1 MALSTQELQTK
12 LWQAADIL
20 RGQIDSA
27 DYKNYIFS
35 MLFLKRLSD
44 RFGEEVEAAVAAG
57 VPRDVA
63 VADMDE
69 HQFAV
74 PEAARWDRICSTSMN
89 LGEALNVA
97 GSAIEEA
104 NAGRLDGVLGGTNWN
119 DETRLGSPANREGII
134 RRLLNHFS
142 DLDLSDRNLD
152 DGVQGA
158 GTGNV
163 LGDAYEYLISQFA
176 DDAGKKG
183 GEFYTPRSVV
193 RLLVELLQPQEG
205 MRICDPT
212 FGSAGMLIFAADY
225 VRENGGNPQ
234 NLVLQGQER
243 NLGTLSIG
251 KLNMLL
257 HGLPSARLEPGD
269 VITEPA
275 LQDEAGRLLSYNRVI
290 ANPPF
295 SLKSWGVEFAP
306 HDPHHRF
313 DRYGAVPPKT
323 RGDFA
328 FLLHMLG
335 VTNAEGMVG
344 VVMPHGVLFR
354 GGAEGKIRRGIIEAD
369 LFEAVI
375 GLAPN
380 LFFGA
385 SIPVSICVLNK
396 NKPSERRGRVLFVDA
411 NQDGC
416 FRSGSGQNYLESE
429 HIQRIVLAY
438 QDFKDVDRFAH
449 VADLAEIKGN
459 DFNLNISRYVDT
471 TEPVEVMSVEEA
483 LAQLREAELR
493 RDAAV
498 ARMDELLAEMG
509 YAR

>member
-1 MALSTQELQTK
+1 MALTSQELQTK

-35 MLFLKRLSD
+35 LLFLKRLSD
-44 RFGEEVEAAVAAG
+44 RFDEEVELAVRTG
-57 VPRDVA
+57 VPREVA

-74 PEAARWDRICSTSMN
+74 PAEAHWSQICSATMN
-89 LGEALNVA
+89 LGETLNVA
-97 GSAIEEA
+97 SDAIEEA
-104 NAGRLDGVLGGTNWN
+104 NPGRLDDVLGGTNWN
-119 DETRLGSPANREGII
+119 DETKLGSPANRESII

-142 DLDLSDRNLD
+142 DLDLSDRNLS
-152 DGVQGA
+152 A
-158 GTGNV
+158 GSGSTGNV
-163 LGDAYEYLISQFA
+163 LGDAYEYLINRFA

-193 RLLVELLQPQEG
+193 QLIVKLLQPQEG

-212 FGSAGMLIFAADY
+212 FGSAGMLIFTADH

-234 NLVLQGQER
+234 NLVLHGQER
-243 NLGTLSIG
+243 NLGTLAIG

-257 HGLPSARLEPGD
+257 HGLPTARLEPGD
-269 VITEPA
+269 VIAEPG
-275 LQDEAGRLLSYNRVI
+275 LLDGTGRLLSYDRVI

-295 SLKSWGVEFAP
+295 SLKSWGSEFAP

-313 DRYGAVPPKT
+313 DRYGAMPPKT

-335 VTNAEGMVG
+335 VTNAQGIVG
-344 VVMPHGVLFR
+344 VVMPHGILFR
-354 GGAEGKIRRGIIEAD
+354 GGAEGKIRRGIVEAD

-380 LFFGA
+380 LFYGA
-385 SIPVSICVLNK
+385 SIPVAVCVLNRD
-396 NKPSERRGRVLFVDA
+396 KPRERRGKVLFIDA
-411 NQDGC
+411 AQEGY
-416 FRSGSGQNYLESE
+416 FRPGKAQNYIERE
-429 HIQRIVLAY
+429 HIEKIVEAY
-438 QDFKDVDRFAH
+438 RAFEDVERFTH
-449 VADLAEIKGN
+449 VAGLEEIQGN

-471 TEPVEVMSVEEA
+471 TEPVEVMPVEEA
-483 LAQLREAELR
+483 LAQLREAERR
-493 RDAAV
+493 RDEAV
-498 ARMDELLAEMG
+498 ARMDALLAEMG

>member
-1 MALSTQELQTK
+1 MALTTQELQIK

-35 MLFLKRLSD
+35 VLFLKRLSD
-44 RFGEEVEAAVAAG
+44 RFDEEVEAAVAAG
-57 VPRDVA
+57 VPREVA

-74 PEAARWDRICSTSMN
+74 PAEAHWNQICSTPMN

-119 DETRLGSPANREGII
+119 DETKLGSPVNREGII

-142 DLDLSDRNLD
+142 DLDLRDRNLD
-152 DGVQGA
+152 GGVSGA

-163 LGDAYEYLISQFA
+163 MGDAYEYLIGEFA
-176 DDAGKKG
+176 DDAGKRG

-193 RLLVELLQPQEG
+193 RLLVEMLKPREG

-234 NLVLQGQER
+234 NLVLHGQER
-243 NLGTLSIG
+243 NLGTLAIG

-257 HGLPSARLEPGD
+257 HGLSSPRLEPGD
-269 VITEPA
+269 VIADPA
-275 LQDEAGRLLSYNRVI
+275 LQDENGRLISYDRVI

-295 SLKSWGVEFAP
+295 SLKNWGAEFAP

-313 DRYGAVPPKT
+313 DRYGAIPPKT

-354 GGAEGKIRRGIIEAD
+354 GGSEGKIRRGIVEAD

-385 SIPVSICVLNK
+385 SIPVAICVLNK
-396 NKPSERRGRVLFVDA
+396 NKIPERRGNVLFVDA
-411 NQDGC
+411 NQEGSY
-416 FRSGSGQNYLESE
+416 RSGKAQNYLDPE
-429 HIQRIVLAY
+429 HIARIVLAY
-438 QDFKDVDRFAH
+438 QGFEDMNRFAH
-449 VADLAEIKGN
+449 VADLDEIKEN
-459 DFNLNISRYVDT
+459 DFNLNIGRYVDT
-471 TEPVEVMSVEEA
+471 TDPVEVMSVEEA
-483 LAQLREAELR
+483 LSQLQEAELQ
-493 RDAAV
+493 RDEAV
-498 ARMDELLAEMG
+498 ARMDELLAGMG